1 MAELTA
7 SFHDAARAREAL
19 RKLEALRASAAVRP
33 GTDGTALVARVD
45 DAIVEQATRLIE
57 THGGTAEWTE

>member
-1 MAELTA
+1 MAELSA

-19 RKLEALRASAAVRP
+19 RKLEALRVQAVRP
-33 GTDGTALVARVD
+33 EADGTTFVARVD

-57 THGGTAEWTE
+57 THGGTAEWI